1 MTLMQFKCKLG
12 LLISFMIFST
22 LTNAQTRLQ
31 SATGNTGTAAA
42 TTMTVTLGNTPQN
55 GNTLIAVISGRTT
68 TADNVSTITQ
78 SGVTWVKA
86 VSRANT
92 TDTNTE
98 IWYTTAINNA
108 GTTITITQ
116 ELARSAAVIMEYS
129 GLLYAA
135 PLDRTASNANSSNS
149 SSASTGTT
157 VTTTSGPQLWIGGI
171 GLRSSGFTLSSIT
184 NSFSEIDNAF
194 STNAT
199 AANNARVYALERRVT
214 AAGAASTGGTISAS
228 SRYSGAIATF
238 RRLITGFTPPFLC
251 DALRT
256 VTITGEGFT
265 GATAVSFNGTPASS
279 FTVNSNTQ
287 ITATA
292 PAAATSGLISVTNS
306 LGRIGYSESP
316 LIIRKMTQP
325 TANTT
330 NTTCPVASDGAL
342 MLTNIPIA
350 LNFNATQSQHVNLGT
365 SLLNNLTGFT
375 LEGWI
380 KTTSYNRNS
389 FFGQDNAIEI
399 GFASDGS
406 IELWSEGL
414 QTNLY
419 TSTSDYPRDGEWH
432 HVAGVGNGQNM
443 FIYIDGVLVAQR
455 THNALTAPTNYGSS
469 TATSRIGG
477 FVWSTGT
484 PNYFNGQM
492 LKVGFWNRALTSQEI
507 VNLASQPYQYSGSN
521 NGLIAGYNFFE
532 GSGTSLSRIPA
543 GSSGTITGSPAS
555 TWTDISTYS
564 WTKAGGGFTSTSKN
578 ISGIG
583 TGTYNLSVTIGGCA
597 TNTNSFAVGSNG
609 TESTPATSISG
620 NSPVCA
626 GSQVVLTLNAGTLG
640 TAASWKWYSGACGT
654 NEITTGITN
663 GGRTLTVTPSTTT
676 TYYARAEGTC
686 NTTACVSYTVVVNAA
701 GTWLGYNSN
710 WFDAQNWCGTIP
722 TSSTDVIIPTTL
734 EAGRVYPIINANGA
748 VCKTL
753 TIQTGAS
760 VTMGGA
766 YTFDIHGNFTNNGT
780 FTPATSTVTFRASG
794 AVAGTSTTTFHN
806 LTIAASQTLTASS
819 ATMNITG
826 HWTNNGTFSNNGGTV
841 VFNGTTAQDITG
853 VTVFNNLTINN
864 AAGVVGKSNLT
875 VNGVLNLA
883 SDSPNETNGT
893 IEMTVDYGD
902 YSEIETPTDS
912 LTTRTTKYWD
922 ILNSKILYMGANAT
936 TIGIG
941 DVTGKVKRTTI
952 NENVEYSF
960 GNPNSTITFN
970 RNSTGTLPTAILFV
984 ITKGLNRG
992 IHANKTNTVA
1002 RLYQVI
1008 RTGGTAPTSFT
1019 LKLHY
1024 KDSELNGNTEGNL
1037 VLWDH
1042 HIPYNFTNTPHE
1054 HGKTS
1059 QNSTD
1064 NWVELSGHGIGYLE
1078 GQEIIGGN
1086 SKYWMMSN
1094 TLIAGNKW
1102 LGAGVNIGTELE
1114 PIWANQT
1121 VWNLTSNW
1129 TKGNVPTCSDDVII
1143 DNTPFSPII
1152 PSTGANAKS
1161 IEIVPGATL
1170 VGGDGVLTICGGIAT
1185 NGGKSSWANNGTFN
1199 QGTSTVKFNYPR
1211 TNKDETST
1219 ISGNANFYNMEVST
1233 GTIMVL
1239 QAGSSTTVSNTVT
1252 QNGSIDAQTFN
1263 NTFIYNGSNAQ
1274 TVVNPAIGNGYH
1286 NLTLS
1291 GSGTKTLP
1299 ASNVNIAGNLLLD
1312 AALVSSSNTITF
1324 NGIVSQTLSGSS
1336 ASALNN
1342 VTLNNANGL
1351 TLSKSQKVDGTLTL
1365 TNGLITTGSNVLS
1378 LGCNASTSG
1387 QSSSSYVNGI
1397 LARDYCGIGAKLFP
1411 IGKGGAYRPLKIE
1424 RATGT
1429 SGLTTIQSEQF
1440 EATITGILPAN
1451 TAAFINRY
1459 WTITQPAGTES
1470 YKIQFDGT
1478 DFTPNGTAVI
1488 LKGNGNAQSTLTALS
1503 ATTPNYT
1510 TLEAISSFSDFTL
1523 GSECLPPNISTHPEA
1538 QTTCEL
1544 SVDAVT
1550 FTVTPEAGTYTYS
1563 WEVNNGSGWTTV
1575 SNGGVYS
1582 NATTAS
1588 LSITSPTYSMNRY
1601 AYRALVARDCGGT
1614 ATSDAA
1620 TLTVNPQPQ
1629 GSLSGQTDICKGSA
1643 GSLTWTTPQGTG
1655 SFDITYK
1662 IGESGTPKLVENV
1675 ASGVPFPVGAI
1686 AENTIFNLISVKDRA
1701 TNCTRTTSFTQ
1712 GSAEIT
1718 VNPYITW
1725 TGATDTDWFKASNW
1739 CGGVPTLT
1747 DDVIIPDVTNEPVIA
1762 GAGAVTKSMII
1773 DNNSSVTI
1781 DGAYTLEMAGNLT
1794 NNGLLAAADG
1804 TLDIVG
1810 FIENNGTINTKNTLP
1825 LRESYGGNI
1834 ILSGTSTQTLNGG
1847 TYNNVIVENTAGVV
1861 LASNAIVNA
1870 QGTLEIKSGTKLEIG
1885 TGRSVIANN
1894 VDNKAGTS
1902 GILIRAAQN
1911 EVNGSLVFNNTIE
1924 KPVEATVQ
1932 MYSPGYWTGTTT
1944 KTYYWQFMGIPV
1956 TKIGNVEHTFYGAF
1970 VRKYNEPGW
1979 GVTGDATNAPVKRWT
1994 QLFNGNSMYA
2004 VAGYELVQPTQ
2015 KVYTIS
2021 GSLVNADID
2030 TTLNYTTRVTN
2041 VSGQFPGQ
2049 HILSNPYTG
2058 AIKVSDIIFGH
2069 NMDSTV
2075 YLYNTGSFGQWE
2087 ATTGNKV
2094 GSSAGQYIAAP
2105 IKTAGTGGIPGE
2117 IPSMQ
2122 GFLVR
2127 TNRAETGSLYI
2138 NYNNVKTRNTT
2149 MQRARKAPAPWLRLN
2164 LQGATT
2170 DGDVMWMFVDPET
2183 TAGHDNGWDAIK
2195 MASLAG
2201 TPMLHSINET
2211 GRYQINAVSDMHN
2224 TDIEFRAGATDSQYK
2239 ITIDNDNMGNVYQK
2253 FYLFDIQTGNI
2264 TDITESGTEY
2274 EFSSGTDKT
2283 LSVRFRILTALP
2295 STTGVQNKPDNDAV
2309 NIFSS
2314 DNYIF
2319 IDNTTNKRNYVDI
2332 YDQTGRKVKS
2342 LMSEAKS
2349 LQTIKTGLN
2358 PGVYIVRNSSEQQ
2371 TQSTRVHIK

>member
-1 MTLMQFKCKLG
+1 MNLLQFKHLLC
-12 LLISFMIFST
+12 LLISILLLST
-22 LTNAQTRLQ
+22 LTNAQTRIQ
-31 SATGNTGTAAA
+31 SGTGNTGANTA
-42 TTMTVTLGNTPQN
+42 TTFTVNLGTAPQN

-68 TADNVSTITQ
+68 ATDNVSGISTA
-78 SGVTWVKA
+78 SGTSWTRA
-86 VSRANT
+86 VSR
-92 TDTNTE
+92 TNSNGVSIE
-98 IWYTTAINNA
+98 IWYTTSISNA
-108 GTTITITQ
+108 TSTITINTTNA
-116 ELARSAAVIMEYS
+116 ARTAAIVMEYT
-129 GLLYAA
+129 GLLYAS
-135 PLDRTASNANSSNS
+135 PLDQTGTASGRSTTV
-149 SSASTGTT
+149 STGTT
-157 VTTTSGPQLWIGGI
+157 ATTTVANELWIGAF
-171 GLRSSGFTLSSIT
+171 GLSSSAYTLSSIQ
-184 NSFSEIDNAF
+184 NSFTAIGNAVT
-194 STNAT
+194 TNAT
-199 AANNARVYALERRVT
+199 TGNNANVYALERKV
-214 AAGAASTGGTISAS
+214 ASTGQAFTEATTTRSQWA
-228 SRYSGAIATF
+228 GAIATF
-238 RRLITGFTPPFLC
+238 KRLVTGFSPSFLC
-251 DALRT
+251 DDNRT

-265 GATAVSFNGTPASS
+265 GASAVSFNGTPASS

-306 LGRIGYSESP
+306 SGIGYSESP

-330 NTTCPVASDGAL
+330 NTTCPAASDGAL
-342 MLTNIPIA
+342 TLTNIPIA

-375 LEGWI
+375 VEGWI

-389 FFGQDNAIEI
+389 FFGQDNAVEL
-399 GFASDGS
+399 GFAADGS

-414 QTNLY
+414 RTSLY
-419 TSTSDYPRDGEWH
+419 TGTSTYPRDREWH

-443 FIYIDGVLVAQR
+443 FIYIDGILVAQR
-455 THNALTAPTNYGSS
+455 THDALTAPTNYGSS
-469 TATSRIGG
+469 TATTRIGG
-477 FVWSTGT
+477 FVWDTGT

-507 VNLASQPYQYSGSN
+507 VNLASQPYQYSGSD

-532 GSGTSLSRIPA
+532 GTGTSLSRIPT
-543 GSSGTITGSPAS
+543 GGSGTITGSPAS
-555 TWTDISTYS
+555 IWTDISTYS
-564 WTKAGGGFTSTSKN
+564 WTKQGGGFAASTKN

-583 TGTYNLSVTIGGCA
+583 TGTYDLSVTIGGCA

-766 YTFDIHGNFTNNGT
+766 YTFDIYGNFTNNGT
-780 FTPATSTVTFRASG
+780 FTPATSTVAFKANG
-794 AVAGTSTTTFHN
+794 AVTGTSTTTFHN
-806 LTIAASQTLTASS
+806 LTINASQTLTGSS

-853 VTVFNNLTINN
+853 VTDFNNLTINN
-864 AAGVVGKSNLT
+864 AAGVVGKSDLT

-883 SDSPNETNGT
+883 SDSPDETNGT
-893 IEMTVDYGD
+893 IEMTVDYAS
-902 YSEIETPTDS
+902 YSNVLTETAN
-912 LTTRTTKYWD
+912 LKTTKTQAHD
-922 ILNSKILYMGANAT
+922 ILDSKILYMGANAT
-936 TIGIG
+936 TTGIG

-970 RNSTGTLPTAILFV
+970 RNSTGTLPESILFV
-984 ITKGLNRG
+984 ITKGSNRG

-1008 RTGGTAPTSFT
+1008 RTGGIAPTSFT

-1042 HIPYNFTNTPHE
+1042 HIPYTSTDTPHE

-1059 QNSTD
+1059 QNATN
-1064 NWVELSGHGIGYLE
+1064 NWVELSGHGIGYL
-1078 GQEIIGGN
+1078 GTQEEIDG
-1086 SKYWMMSN
+1086 STKYWMFGN
-1094 TLIAGNKW
+1094 TLIEGNKW
-1102 LGAGVNIGTELE
+1102 LGAVEDDWTN
-1114 PIWANQT
+1114 
-1121 VWNLTSNW
+1121 WNNSSNW
-1129 TKGNVPTCSDDVII
+1129 TKGTLPTCSDDVII
-1143 DNTPFSPII
+1143 DNTTYSPVI
-1152 PSTGANAKS
+1152 PSTGAYART

-1324 NGIVSQTLSGSS
+1324 NGIVPQTLSGTSS
-1336 ASALNN
+1336 SALNSI
-1342 VTLNNANGL
+1342 TINNGNGL
-1351 TLSKSQKVDGTLTL
+1351 TLAKNQTANGTLTL
-1365 TNGLITTGSNVLS
+1365 TNGLITTGSNVLT
-1378 LGCNASTSG
+1378 LGCDANISG

-1397 LARDYCGIGAKLFP
+1397 LARDYCGIGAKPFP
-1411 IGKGGAYRPLKIE
+1411 IGKGGAYRPLNIV
-1424 RATGT
+1424 RTTGA

-1440 EATITGILPAN
+1440 EETIKGILPAN
-1451 TAAFINRY
+1451 TTAFSNRY
-1459 WTITQPAGTES
+1459 WTITQPEGSQS

-1488 LKGNGNAQSTLTALS
+1488 LKGNGNAQSTLTTLS

-1510 TLEAISSFSDFTL
+1510 TVEAISSFSDFTL
-1523 GSECLPPNISTHPEA
+1523 GSECLPPNISTHPAA

-1588 LSITSPTYSMNRY
+1588 LSITSPTYSMNGY

-1614 ATSDAA
+1614 ATTNAA

-1629 GSLSGQTDICKGSA
+1629 GSLSGQTNICKGSV

-1662 IGESGTPKLVENV
+1662 VGESGTPIVVEDVN
-1675 ASGVPFPVGAI
+1675 SGVSFEVGAI
-1686 AENTIFNLISVKDRA
+1686 TENTIFNLISVKDRS
-1701 TNCTRTTSFTQ
+1701 TNCTRTAGFTQ

-1762 GAGAVTKSMII
+1762 RADAVTKSMII

-1781 DGAYTLEMAGNLT
+1781 DGAYTLVMAGNLT
-1794 NNGLLAAADG
+1794 NNGLMNAADG

-1834 ILSGTSTQTLNGG
+1834 ILSGTSIQTLNGG

-1885 TGRSVIANN
+1885 TGRTIIANKI
-1894 VDNKAGTS
+1894 DNKAGTS
-1902 GILIRAAQN
+1902 GILIKAGADQPT
-1911 EVNGSLVFNNTIE
+1911 GSLIFNNTIE
-1924 KPVEATVQ
+1924 QPVQATVQ
-1932 MYSPGYWTGTTT
+1932 LYSPASWTGTTS
-1944 KTYYWQFMGIPV
+1944 KTYFWQYMGIPV
-1956 TKIGNVEHTFYGAF
+1956 TKINNVDPTFYGAF

-1979 GVTGDATNAPVKRWT
+1979 GETGDAINAPVKRWI
-1994 QLFNGNSMYA
+1994 QLFNGSSMDP
-2004 VAGYELVQPTQ
+2004 VVGYELVQASPKT
-2015 KVYTIS
+2015 YTFS
-2021 GSLVNADID
+2021 GQLFNADID
-2030 TTLNYTTRVTN
+2030 TTLSYTTKVTN
-2041 VSGQFPGQ
+2041 ISGQYPGQ
-2049 HILSNPYTG
+2049 HVLSNPYATG
-2058 AIKVSDIIFGH
+2058 IRISDIIFGN

-2075 YLYNTGSFGQWE
+2075 YIYNSGSYGQWLSGDK
-2087 ATTGNKV
+2087 T
-2094 GSSAGQYIAAP
+2094 SLSISAGKYTPATFQ
-2105 IKTAGTGGIPGE
+2105 TAGTGGIPNE

-2127 TNRAETGSLYI
+2127 TNRAAEGSIYI
-2138 NYNNVKTRNTT
+2138 NYNNVKTPNVAP
-2149 MQRARKAPAPWLRLN
+2149 QRAPRRKHTWLRLN
-2164 LQGATT
+2164 MKGATT
-2170 DGDVMWMFVDPET
+2170 ADGDVMWLFSNPT
-2183 TAGHDNGWDAIK
+2183 TTRGIDNGWDAVKI
-2195 MASLAG
+2195 LQVVAG
-2201 TPMLHSINET
+2201 TPVLYSKNET
-2211 GRYQINAVSDMHN
+2211 GSYQINALPDIHN
-2224 TDIEFRAGATDSQYK
+2224 TEISFRPGYK
-2239 ITIDNDNMGNVYQK
+2239 DTEYTITINNENIESEYQNV
-2253 FYLFDIQTGNI
+2253 YLFDIETGIITNI
-2264 TDITESGTEY
+2264 TANNTEY
-2274 EFSSGTDKT
+2274 TFNGGDY
-2283 LSVRFRILTALP
+2283 VNRIRFKILTALP
-2295 STTGVQNKPDNDAV
+2295 STTEAEKEPTSKTL

-2319 IDNTTNKRNYVDI
+2319 TDNTTSERYNLEI
-2332 YDQTGRKVKS
+2332 FDQTGRKVKS
-2342 LMSEAKS
+2342 FISEANS
-2349 LQTIKTGLN
+2349 LQSLETELN
-2358 PGVYIVRNSSEQQ
+2358 PGVYIVRNSSEQHI
-2371 TQSTRVHIK
+2371 QSTRVLIK

>member
-31 SATGNTGTAAA
+31 SATGNTGTDAA
-42 TTMTVTLGNTPQN
+42 TTMTVTLGNAPQN

-68 TADNVSTITQ
+68 TTNNISSITQ

-92 TDTNTE
+92 VDTNTE

-108 GTTITITQ
+108 GTAITITQ
-116 ELARSAAVIMEYS
+116 GSARSAAVIMEYS

-135 PLDRTASNANSSNS
+135 PLDQVGSNANGSNS

-157 VTTTSGPQLWIGGI
+157 ATTTSGPQLWIGGI

-184 NSFSEIDNAF
+184 IPFSEIDNAF

-199 AANNARVYALERRVT
+199 AGINARVYALECRVT
-214 AAGAASTGGTISAS
+214 TVGAASTGGTISS
-228 SRYSGAIATF
+228 NSRYSGAIATF
-238 RRLITGFTPPFLC
+238 KRLVTGFTPDFLC
-251 DALRT
+251 DASRT

-265 GATAVSFNGTPASS
+265 GATAVNFNGTPASS

-306 LGRIGYSESP
+306 SGRIGYSESP

-389 FFGQDNAIEI
+389 FFGQDNALEL
-399 GFASDGS
+399 GFAANGS

-414 QTNLY
+414 NTSLY
-419 TSTSDYPRDGEWH
+419 TGALTYPRDGEWH

-443 FIYIDGVLVAQR
+443 SIYIDGVLVAQR
-455 THNALTAPTNYGSS
+455 THNALSAPTNYGSS
-469 TATSRIGG
+469 TATTRIGG

-507 VNLASQPYQYSGSN
+507 VNLASQPYQYSGSD

-532 GSGTSLSRIPA
+532 GTGTSLSRIPT
-543 GSSGTITGSPAS
+543 GGSGTITGSPAS
-555 TWTDISTYS
+555 IWTDISTYS
-564 WTKAGGGFTSTSKN
+564 WTKQGGGFAASTKN

-583 TGTYNLSVTIGGCA
+583 TGTYDLSVTIGGCA

-686 NTTACVSYTVVVNAA
+686 NTTACVSYTVVVNTA
-701 GTWLGYNSN
+701 GTWLGTTNTDWNTAS
-710 WFDAQNWCGTIP
+710 NWCGGIP
-722 TSSTDVIIPTTL
+722 TSTTDAIIPTT
-734 EAGRVYPIINANGA
+734 PIGNRFPVVGSTGA

-753 TIQTGAS
+753 TIETGAS

-766 YTFDIHGNFTNNGT
+766 YSFNIYGNWTNNGT
-780 FTPATSTVTFRASG
+780 FSPSTSTVAFKASG
-794 AVAGTSTTTFHN
+794 TVSGTSTTTFHN
-806 LTIAASQTLTASS
+806 LTIHTDKTLTGSS

-841 VFNGTTAQDITG
+841 VLNGTTAQDITG

-883 SDSPNETNGT
+883 SDSPDETKGT
-893 IEMTVDYGD
+893 IEMTVDYAS
-902 YSEIETPTDS
+902 YSNVLTETAN
-912 LTTRTTKYWD
+912 LTTTKTQTHD
-922 ILNSKILYMGANAT
+922 ILNSNILYMGANAS

-970 RNSTGTLPTAILFV
+970 GNGDNKLPTAILFV
-984 ITKGLNRG
+984 ITKGSNRG

-1008 RTGGTAPTSFT
+1008 RTGGDSPTSFT

-1042 HIPYNFTNTPHE
+1042 HIPYSNANTPHE

-1064 NWVELSGHGIGYLE
+1064 NWVELSGHGIGYL
-1078 GQEIIGGN
+1078 GTQEEING
-1086 SKYWMMSN
+1086 STKYWMFGN
-1094 TLIAGNKW
+1094 TLIEGNKW
-1102 LGAGVNIGTELE
+1102 LGAVENDWT
-1114 PIWANQT
+1114 N
-1121 VWNLTSNW
+1121 WNNSSNW

-1143 DNTPFSPII
+1143 DNTPYSPVI
-1152 PSTGANAKS
+1152 PSTGANART
-1161 IEIVPGATL
+1161 IEILSGATL
-1170 VGGDGVLTICGGIAT
+1170 VGSDGVLTICGGIAT

-1211 TNKDETST
+1211 TSNDETST

-1239 QAGSSTTVSNTVT
+1239 QAGSSTTVSNKVT
-1252 QNGSIDAQTFN
+1252 QNGSIDARTFN

-1274 TVVNPAIGNGYH
+1274 TVVNPAIGSGYH

-1324 NGIVSQTLSGSS
+1324 NGITPQTLSGTS

-1411 IGKGGAYRPLKIE
+1411 IGKGGAYRPLNIE
-1424 RATGT
+1424 RTTGA
-1429 SGLTTIQSEQF
+1429 SGLTSIQSEQF

-1451 TAAFINRY
+1451 TTAFANRF

-1470 YKIQFDGT
+1470 YKIQIDGT

-1488 LKGNGNAQSTLTALS
+1488 LKGNGNAQSTLTSLA

-1510 TLEAISSFSDFTL
+1510 TLGAISSFGDFTL
-1523 GSECLPPNISTHPEA
+1523 GSECLPPTINIHPSA
-1538 QTTCEL
+1538 QTACEL

-1563 WEVNNGSGWTTV
+1563 WEVNTGSGWATV

-1588 LSITSPTYSMNRY
+1588 LSITSPTYSMDGY
-1601 AYRALVARDCGGT
+1601 AYRALVARDCGGI
-1614 ATSDAA
+1614 ATSNAA

-1629 GSLSGQTDICKGSA
+1629 GSLSGQTNICKGSV
-1643 GSLTWTTPQGTG
+1643 GSLTWTIPEGTG

-1662 IGESGTPKLVENV
+1662 IGESGTPILLENV
-1675 ASGVPFPVGAI
+1675 ASGVSFQVGAI
-1686 AENTIFNLISVKDRA
+1686 SENTIFNLVSVKDRS
-1701 TNCTRTTSFTQ
+1701 TNCTRTAGFTQ

-1781 DGAYTLEMAGNLT
+1781 NGAYTLKMAGNLT
-1794 NNGLLAAADG
+1794 NNGLLDTADG

-1956 TKIGNVEHTFYGAF
+1956 TKIGNVDPTFYGAF

-1979 GVTGDATNAPVKRWT
+1979 GVTGDATNAPVKRWI

-2021 GSLVNADID
+2021 GSLFNADID
-2030 TTLNYTTRVTN
+2030 TTLSYTTRVTN
-2041 VSGQFPGQ
+2041 ISGQFPGQ
-2049 HILSNPYTG
+2049 HILSNPYTS
-2058 AIKVSDIIFGH
+2058 AIRISDIIFGH

-2087 ATTGNKV
+2087 ATLGNKV

-2105 IKTAGTGGIPGE
+2105 IKTAGTGGIPNE

-2195 MASLAG
+2195 IASLSG

-2211 GRYQINAVSDMHN
+2211 GRYQINAVPDIHN
-2224 TDIEFRAGATDSQYK
+2224 TDIEFRAGTTDSQYK
-2239 ITIDNDNMGNVYQK
+2239 ITIDNENIENTYQK
-2253 FYLFDIQTGNI
+2253 IYLFDIETGVI
-2264 TDITESGTEY
+2264 TDISESGTEY
-2274 EFSSGTDKT
+2274 EFNTSTKT

-2295 STTGVQNKPDNDAV
+2295 STTATSNKQDNAAV

-2319 IDNTTNKRNYVDI
+2319 IDNRTNKQNNFDVF
-2332 YDQTGRKVKS
+2332 DQTGRKVTS
-2342 LMSEAKS
+2342 FASEANS
-2349 LQTIKTGLN
+2349 LLSIKTSLV
-2358 PGVYIVRNSSEQQ
+2358 PGVYIVRRSSADE
-2371 TQSTRVHIK
+2371 TESTRILIR